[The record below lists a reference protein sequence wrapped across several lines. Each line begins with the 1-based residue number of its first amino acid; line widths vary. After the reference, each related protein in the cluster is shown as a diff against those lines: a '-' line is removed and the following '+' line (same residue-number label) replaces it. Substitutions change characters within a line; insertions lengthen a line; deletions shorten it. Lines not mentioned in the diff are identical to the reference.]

1 MKISKCHKKN
11 AFRTRV
17 IQRIEEITREEWD
30 SVFPDVLESYNFFK
44 TLDESNLSQ
53 FKLFYILVY
62 NGKRLVG
69 ATHCFLVN
77 YSLDT
82 SISGPLRRI
91 SNAIKKAAPNLFSL
105 KAFVCGMPM
114 GQGRIGVTPDSS
126 GALEAILRRM
136 ERIARKERAPIIAF
150 KDFDHSYAGIL
161 DPLQRDGFVKME
173 SLPTTQINVWFSDF
187 EEYLK
192 TLSAASRYDLRRKFK
207 KADKLAGIK
216 MEIVSSLDEA
226 ALTDVYRMYLDIVEK
241 HDMGFE
247 LLPKEFFRLLSKNMP
262 KETKYF
268 LWRIDGKLAAF
279 LLCLV
284 SDEMLIDYY
293 VGLDYKIA
301 LEYHLYFLKFRDVM
315 NWCIKNKIKC
325 YEMGITG
332 YEPKRRLGFDFIPL
346 YLYAKIRNKAL
357 RPIFKI
363 LCGILRFENF
373 DPALK
378 KGKTARRKKAATLQN
393 I

>member
-1 MKISKCHKKN
+1 MKISKRRRKD

-17 IQRIEEITREEWD
+17 IRRIEDITREEWD
-30 SVFPDVLESYNFFK
+30 GVFPNVLESYNFFK

-53 FKLFYILVY
+53 FKLYYILVY
-62 NGKRLVG
+62 SGKRLAG
-69 ATHCFLVN
+69 ATNCFLVK

-82 SISGPLRRI
+82 SISGPLRRV
-91 SNAIKKAAPNLFSL
+91 SNAIKKAAPNIFSL

-114 GQGRIGVTPDSS
+114 GQGRIGIAADSS
-126 GALEAILRRM
+126 GVFRAILRRM
-136 ERIARKERAPIIAF
+136 EMIAKRERAPIIAF
-150 KDFDHSYAGIL
+150 KDFDHSYTSIL
-161 DPLQRDGFVKME
+161 DPLQRDGFVKVE
-173 SLPTTQINVWFSDF
+173 SLPTTQIDVRFSDF

-192 TLSAASRYDLRRKFK
+192 TLSAASRYDLRRKFRK
-207 KADKLAGIK
+207 VDKSTDLK
-216 MEIVSSLDEA
+216 MEIASSLDEA
-226 ALTDVYRMYLDIVEK
+226 VLTDVYRMYLDIVER

-247 LLPKEFFRLLSKNMP
+247 LLPKEFFRLLPKNMP
-262 KETKYF
+262 GETKYF
-268 LWRIDGKLAAF
+268 LWRIDGRLAAF

-284 SDEMLIDYY
+284 SSEMLIDYY

-301 LEYHLYFLKFRDVM
+301 LEHHLYFLKFRDVM
-315 NWCIKNKIKC
+315 NWCIKNKIKH

-346 YLYAKIRNKAL
+346 YLYAKIRNRAL

-363 LCGILRFENF
+363 MCGLLKFENF

-378 KGKTARRKKAATLQN
+378 KGKAARKKEAVTL
-393 I
+393 